1 MLHKLPNYLLL
12 AFTLLASPSWALDI
26 GDKAPEFT
34 LTSSTGEKVSL
45 KDYADKVVVLEWY
58 NKGCPYVDKHYKN
71 GDMQALQ
78 EKYGKQNVVWLN
90 INSTRDDH
98 SDYLGSE
105 GTNKTVENQKIKAK
119 AMLLDADGTVGK
131 LYKAKTTPHMYVIN
145 KGLLDYQGAIDDEGD
160 AYADPKEAKNYVAL
174 ALDSI
179 LAGKEVAT
187 KETRPYGCSVKYAN

>member
-119 AMLLDADGTVGK
+119 AMLLDAEGTVGK